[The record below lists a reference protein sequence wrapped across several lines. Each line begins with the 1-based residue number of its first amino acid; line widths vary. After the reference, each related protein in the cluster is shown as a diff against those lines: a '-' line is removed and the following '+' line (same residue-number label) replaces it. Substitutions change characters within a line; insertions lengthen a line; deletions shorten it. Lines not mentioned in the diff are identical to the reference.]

1 MESIID
7 QRHHIVE
14 KAVMQRPDAV
24 VEMTILLWE
33 RLAFE
38 LSSIIG
44 DEGFQSLYARSCNLN
59 KITFPWLLLDH
70 DSETSHTRFAGLKI
84 ALESRDITEA
94 STASKTLLITFVDIL
109 ALLIGDQLT
118 ASILLSAWNDNALN
132 IVEKGNSK

>member
-1 MESIID
+1 
-7 QRHHIVE
+7 
-14 KAVMQRPDAV
+14 MQRPDAV
-24 VEMTILLWE
+24 VEVTILLWE
-33 RLAFE
+33 RLAIE

-59 KITFPWLLLDH
+59 KVAYPWLLIDH
-70 DSETSHTRFAGLKI
+70 VSQTSVSRFEGLQISLK
-84 ALESRDITEA
+84 SRDIVDA

-118 ASILLSAWNDNALN
+118 ASILLSAWNENALN